1 MSADAGSVRPNARR
15 ALTALAGH
23 GGMSRAA
30 LATMLDLPRSTVTG
44 VVDDLIERG
53 LITEGSPQAE
63 GRVGR
68 PAKVLSLA
76 GPRRV
81 VGVAVWSVGKLRVA
95 IADPH
100 GEIVASSE
108 EDRGKEPDDAGI
120 VDAAVGG
127 LRALL
132 AQAGFDRSNLNGVV
146 VGVPAPFQRGL
157 GRPHTRA
164 GEPMRAG
171 WMDWLDRD
179 PSREV
184 ESRLGVA
191 AVVENDANLGAL
203 GEGAF
208 GAARGL
214 DSYVYVK
221 VATGCVG
228 AGLVLGGR
236 LHRGVA
242 GFAGELAH
250 VQVYEDGPLCVCGGR
265 GCLIG
270 RLDATLLQASHP
282 SYEHPPPLQDVLA
295 LAEQGAAGP
304 RRILV
309 DLGRT
314 LGRPLADLC
323 TLLNPAA
330 VVIDGSLG
338 PAGCHVVD
346 GVREAI
352 DRHCA
357 PVAADSTHVVAGDLG
372 VRADL
377 LGGVVLARNEALSGV
392 AI

>member
-1 MSADAGSVRPNARR
+1 
-15 ALTALAGH
+15 
-23 GGMSRAA
+23 MSRTE
-30 LATMLDLPRSTVTG
+30 LATMLGLPKSTVVG
-44 VVDDLIERG
+44 VVDDLIARG
-53 LITEGSPQAE
+53 LVSEGAPQAQ
-63 GRVGR
+63 RTVGR

-81 VGVAVWSVGKLRVA
+81 VGVAVWSLGTLRVG

-100 GEIVASSE
+100 GELLAVTA
-108 EDRGKEPDDAGI
+108 EDLDHRAGHAGI
-120 VDAAVGG
+120 VDPAIGR
-127 LRALL
+127 LDALL
-132 AQAGFDRSNLNGVV
+132 AELALDRSSLNGVV
-146 VGVPAPFQRGL
+146 LGVPAPLQRGL
-157 GRPHTRA
+157 GRPHSRA
-164 GEPMRAG
+164 EESLPAV
-171 WMDWLDRD
+171 WAQWLDHD
-179 PSREV
+179 PSGEV
-184 ESRLGVA
+184 ESRLGVP

-214 DSYVYVK
+214 DSFVYVK
-221 VATGCVG
+221 IGDGCVG

-250 VQVYEDGPLCVCGGR
+250 VQVYEDGPLCHCGGR
-265 GCLIG
+265 GCLMG

-282 SYEHPPPLQDVLA
+282 SYEHPPPFEDLLT

-338 PAGCHVVD
+338 PSGSHVID
-346 GVREAI
+346 GVRQAI
-352 DRHCA
+352 DRHSA
-357 PVAADSTHVVAGDLG
+357 PVAADSTVVTSGALGD
-372 VRADL
+372 RADL
-377 LGGVVLARNEALSGV
+377 LGGVVLARNESLAAV